1 MDARQPLAKQ
11 GSMGC
16 KANQAGQHS
25 PPDSFSD
32 SPRVLVYDTRAPID
46 GRVFQVLIKSIEG
59 VKAKDHLVY
68 GHSFAREKN
77 GQKHFESAPTLQPKT
92 IR

>member
-1 MDARQPLAKQ
+1 
-11 GSMGC
+11 MGC

-25 PPDSFSD
+25 THHHGGTTPDSFSD

-68 GHSFAREKN
+68 GHSFGRKM
-77 GQKHFESAPTLQPKT
+77 GKST
-92 IR
+92 